1 MKTTIGLWTLSNGC
15 RIWFSARK
23 NYRGASGSQTSIM
36 KNNDFRPPTGNL
48 LHRRRTT
55 IPTTIQWFSSCTELI
70 LLGRLSHKTSKLR
83 YIIDSCYSFKFDS
96 CYLPNQICVGFPLF
110 LLFIMLCFYS
120 CSSNTYHSRISE
132 IISNGYIIAYDFAT
146 GSFRFKMIGHPLLQM
161 LFLEFEWLKDK
172 SHSSSSD

>member
-1 MKTTIGLWTLSNGC
+1 MGVEYDFRREKIGGGVSG
-15 RIWFSARK
+15 
-23 NYRGASGSQTSIM
+23 YRTSIL
-36 KNNDFRPPTGNL
+36 KNNDCWPPTSNL
-48 LHRRRTT
+48 LYRRRTT

-110 LLFIMLCFYS
+110 LLFIMLRFYS
-120 CSSNTYHSRISE
+120 CSSNTYHSRVSE

-146 GSFRFKMIGHPLLQM
+146 GSFKFKLIGHPLLQM